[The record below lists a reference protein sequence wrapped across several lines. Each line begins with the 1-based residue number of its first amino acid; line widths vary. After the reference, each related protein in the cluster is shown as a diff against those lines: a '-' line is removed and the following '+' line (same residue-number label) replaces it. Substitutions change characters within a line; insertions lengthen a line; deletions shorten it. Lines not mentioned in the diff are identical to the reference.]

1 MYIYQKLYL
10 SFMCIDIYTPAA
22 CNFSIVFI
30 HLLISLTS
38 LDAIASS
45 SAASASASLSPSGA
59 PAAIRRRRGRGRSV
73 VTKAPFEHTCPWHA
87 EPRLRSARHDAGGA
101 LRYACAAGASAATS
115 TAIILR
121 MCRIAKLLRAKKA
134 KSCARVGRSTMAG
147 MGKNTEL
154 EDVPQDVRFPV
165 EEDKVLAYWDE
176 IDAFQTSLRMSR
188 EKKNPAFTFYDGPPF
203 ATGMPHYGH
212 ILAGTIKDCVTRYWH
227 MNGFHVER
235 RWGWDTHGLP
245 IEFEIDQ
252 KLKIKG
258 RQDVLDMTVK
268 VYNAECR
275 AVVMKYASEWKRVVR
290 RLARWIDMEN
300 DYKTLDPTFMESVWW
315 VCKQVINVVYACVR
329 APAPTLRALAPILKG

>member
-1 MYIYQKLYL
+1 
-10 SFMCIDIYTPAA
+10 
-22 CNFSIVFI
+22 
-30 HLLISLTS
+30 
-38 LDAIASS
+38 
-45 SAASASASLSPSGA
+45 
-59 PAAIRRRRGRGRSV
+59 
-73 VTKAPFEHTCPWHA
+73 
-87 EPRLRSARHDAGGA
+87 
-101 LRYACAAGASAATS
+101 
-115 TAIILR
+115 
-121 MCRIAKLLRAKKA
+121 
-134 KSCARVGRSTMAG
+134 MAG

-329 APAPTLRALAPILKG
+329 APAPTLRALAPILEGLTDLIFVHVLQTNLHAPTHAEMQHTTTRKMQAEMHTRTHTCTYIITHVCTRARTHTHTHTCTCTCIFTGTHTRIHARTHARTHAQM

>member
-1 MYIYQKLYL
+1 
-10 SFMCIDIYTPAA
+10 
-22 CNFSIVFI
+22 
-30 HLLISLTS
+30 
-38 LDAIASS
+38 
-45 SAASASASLSPSGA
+45 
-59 PAAIRRRRGRGRSV
+59 
-73 VTKAPFEHTCPWHA
+73 
-87 EPRLRSARHDAGGA
+87 
-101 LRYACAAGASAATS
+101 
-115 TAIILR
+115 
-121 MCRIAKLLRAKKA
+121 
-134 KSCARVGRSTMAG
+134 

-329 APAPTLRALAPILKG
+329 APAPTLRALAPILEGCNGPYFCARTADKFACTNARRNATHNHTEDASRNAHAHAHMHIHNHTRVHTRAHTHTHAHMHMHMHIHRHAHTYSCTHARTHARTNVNKKYKFVQTRMHRCRHTHTYTHTHTHNTKSTTLLHLLRSTNT